1 MTPTFNQSFLLNK
14 IRPNPDLYGPFW
26 ICISLIFTIA
36 TFIEIL
42 CIYGYSLFIYIPVA
56 MLWTLNIV
64 ILQWLLVL
72 AAILLSGSV
81 LVFTFWTPFSAERKV
96 FNFYIHKKLIF

>member
-1 MTPTFNQSFLLNK
+1 MPT
-14 IRPNPDLYGPFW
+14 ILYVLMRWRKVTTEF
-26 ICISLIFTIA
+26 

>member
-1 MTPTFNQSFLLNK
+1 MTVVTSSAATILIYWWLMPT
-14 IRPNPDLYGPFW
+14 ILYVLMRWRKVTTEF
-26 ICISLIFTIA
+26 

-42 CIYGYSLFIYIPVA
+42 CIYGYSLSVYVPISVLWLINIPF
-56 MLWTLNIV
+56 
-64 ILQWLLVL
+64 LQWLLVL